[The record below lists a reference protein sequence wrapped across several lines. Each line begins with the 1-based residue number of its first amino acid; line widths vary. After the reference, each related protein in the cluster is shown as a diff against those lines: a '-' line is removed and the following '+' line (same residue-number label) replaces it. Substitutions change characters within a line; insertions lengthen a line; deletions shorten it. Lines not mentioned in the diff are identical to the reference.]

1 MWRKRN
7 KSDEPRRANFTT
19 GEGIDLDGELM
30 SVIEGLYQEVVVRK
44 ELRHTYQDMKEEIE
58 NIVSQM
64 DEDEARR
71 YLVESLFLNM
81 VTYENQMLDALLS
94 KLSDPVEDTED

>member
-1 MWRKRN
+1 MWRKRD
-7 KSDEPRRANFTT
+7 KSDEPRRASFTT
-19 GEGIDLDGELM
+19 GESIDLDGELM
-30 SVIEGLYQEVVVRK
+30 AVIEGLYQEVVVSK
-44 ELRHTYQDMKEEIE
+44 ELHHTYQDMKEEIE

-64 DEDEARR
+64 DEDESRR

-94 KLSDPVEDTED
+94 KLGTPDEDLEE